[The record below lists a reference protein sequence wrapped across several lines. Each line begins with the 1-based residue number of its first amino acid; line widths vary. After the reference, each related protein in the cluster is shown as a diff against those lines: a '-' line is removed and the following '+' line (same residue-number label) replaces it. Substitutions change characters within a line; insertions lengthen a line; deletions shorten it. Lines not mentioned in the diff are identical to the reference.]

1 MWMKSHNVKQE
12 DQLKDKFRPEPA
24 LNAWK
29 LETVNP
35 DLHGAGF
42 WRGLKLGSYRSLR
55 HQTVK
60 FCAVFCRPLRFVK
73 LCKDWPDLVFSR
85 N

>member
-12 DQLKDKFRPEPA
+12 NQLKDKFRPEPA

-42 WRGLKLGSYRSLR
+42 WRGLNWDHIAPFGTRL
-55 HQTVK
+55 
-60 FCAVFCRPLRFVK
+60 
-73 LCKDWPDLVFSR
+73 
-85 N
+85 